1 MQDLLD
7 VTAVKPIKDHWLA
20 LSFENG
26 ENRLFDVKPLLTK
39 KPFEP
44 LQQWHVFEQAYVFA
58 GTVNWPGNIDISPET
73 LYERSV
79 AA

>member
-7 VTAVKPIKDHWLA
+7 VVSVKPMQGHWLA

-26 ENRLFDVKPLLTK
+26 ENRLVDVKPLLNK

-44 LQQWHVFEQAYVFA
+44 LQQQHVLNRLMCLLA
-58 GTVNWPGNIDISPET
+58 
-73 LYERSV
+73 R
-79 AA
+79 

>member
-7 VTAVKPIKDHWLA
+7 VILVKPMHDHWLA

-44 LQQWHVFEQAYVFA
+44 LQQQHVFEQAFVFA
-58 GTVNWPGNIDISPET
+58 GTVNWPGNIDIAPET

>member
-7 VTAVKPIKDHWLA
+7 VILVKPMQGYWLA

-44 LQQWHVFEQAYVFA
+44 LQQWHVFEQVYVFA
-58 GTVNWPGNIDISPET
+58 GTVNWPGNIDIAPET

>member
-1 MQDLLD
+1 
-7 VTAVKPIKDHWLA
+7 

-26 ENRLFDVKPLLTK
+26 ENRLFDIKPLLNK

-44 LQQWHVFEQAYVFA
+44 LQQLHVFEQVFVFA
-58 GTVNWPGNIDISPET
+58 GTVNWPGNIDIAPET
-73 LYERSV
+73 LYQRSV

>member
-1 MQDLLD
+1 MQELLD
-7 VTAVKPIKDHWLA
+7 VILVKPMQDHWLA

-26 ENRLFDVKPLLTK
+26 EQRLFDFKPLLSK

-44 LQQWHVFEQAYVFA
+44 LQQWHVFEQAFVFA
-58 GTVNWPGNIDISPET
+58 GTVNWPGNIDIAPET
-73 LYERSV
+73 LYMRSV

>member
-7 VTAVKPIKDHWLA
+7 VVSVKPMEDHWLA

-26 ENRLFDVKPLLTK
+26 ENRLLDIKPLLNK
-39 KPFEP
+39 KPFQS
-44 LQQWHVFEQAYVFA
+44 LQQVHVFEQVFVFA
-58 GTVNWPGNIDISPET
+58 GTVNWPGNIDIAPET
-73 LYERSV
+73 LYQRSV

>member
-7 VTAVKPIKDHWLA
+7 VILVKPMQNHWLA

-26 ENRLFDVKPLLTK
+26 ENRLFDVKPLLNK

-44 LQQWHVFEQAYVFA
+44 LQQQHVFDQAYVFA
-58 GTVNWPGNIDISPET
+58 GTVNWPGNIDIAPET
-73 LYERSV
+73 LYELSV
-79 AA
+79 AV

>member
-7 VTAVKPIKDHWLA
+7 VILVKPMQNHWLA

-26 ENRLFDVKPLLTK
+26 ENRLFDVKPLLSK
-39 KPFEP
+39 KPFEQ
-44 LQQWHVFEQAYVFA
+44 LKQQHVFEQAYVFA
-58 GTVNWPGNIDISPET
+58 GTVNWPGNIDISQET